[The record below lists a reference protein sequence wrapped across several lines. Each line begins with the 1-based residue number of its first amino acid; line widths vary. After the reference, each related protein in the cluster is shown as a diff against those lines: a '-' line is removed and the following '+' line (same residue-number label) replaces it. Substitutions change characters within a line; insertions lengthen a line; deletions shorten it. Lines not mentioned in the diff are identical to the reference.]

1 MSKSKLHA
9 DVSQLGEFG
18 RGIVAS
24 DRQVSG
30 RRPEILPQSKN
41 VHVPAS
47 QVTHAGHD
55 LVPLFAHTE
64 NDAGFGQ
71 SLRGHPTSS
80 AEEVKRAIIAPTG
93 TGQAVEP
100 LTGFEVV
107 IEDVGLGF
115 ENDG

>member
-30 RRPEILPQSKN
+30 GGPEVLAQRQDI
-41 VHVPAS
+41 HVSAS
-47 QVTHAGHD
+47 QVPHAGHD
-55 LVPLFAHTE
+55 LVPLFAHAE

-80 AEEVKRAIIAPTG
+80 AEEAKRAIIAPTG

-100 LTGFEVV
+100 
-107 IEDVGLGF
+107 
-115 ENDG
+115 